1 MLVSQI
7 RYELQKELGKQPDA
21 FVIEITTDRIEIAE
35 RKNVG
40 KSGVLKK
47 VIINDIL
54 CDKSAYRF
62 WIINLEN
69 KVQGLSPLGEGNKT
83 VDIALAFVKGKKSK
97 KFLNE

>member
-47 VIINDIL
+47 SHHQRHSL
-54 CDKSAYRF
+54 R
-62 WIINLEN
+62 
-69 KVQGLSPLGEGNKT
+69 
-83 VDIALAFVKGKKSK
+83 
-97 KFLNE
+97 